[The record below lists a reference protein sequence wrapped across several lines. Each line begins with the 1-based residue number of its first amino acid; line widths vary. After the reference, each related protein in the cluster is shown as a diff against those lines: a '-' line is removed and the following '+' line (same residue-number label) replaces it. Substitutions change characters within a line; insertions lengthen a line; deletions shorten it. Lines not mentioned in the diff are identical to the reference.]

1 MYIAKDRKVLIWSLV
16 LFGLLLLPS
25 CSLRH
30 GGTDSAQLPGPKPG
44 AMFMSL
50 AVDEALRRHGGPPV
64 APEGTEVFEPSVDR
78 LDDLACWRF
87 LILYRTLAPSGG
99 KVLHHGVFWVK
110 DGRIIRKQWDQ

>member
-1 MYIAKDRKVLIWSLV
+1 MNIAKDRKVLIWSLV
-16 LFGLLLLPS
+16 LFGFPLLAY

-30 GGTDSAQLPGPKPG
+30 RGADPAQLPGPKPS

-50 AVDEALRRHGGPPV
+50 SVGEALRLHGGPPA
-64 APEGTEVFEPSVDR
+64 APDGPEVFEPSVDH

-87 LILYRTLAPSGG
+87 PVYYRTLAPSGG
-99 KVLHHGVFWVK
+99 QVLHHGVFWVK